1 MRRLK
6 DRKIFLVS
14 PDTPYD
20 RRKFYI
26 NNAKRAMITQ
36 LLEMCPADQY
46 QTITFKVGTLSEH
59 ELDTEMRNI
68 YRHGLDSYVYEGVC
82 LSREHAEALIKQS
95 YITVEM
101 TVEVEDGQQ

>member
-14 PDTPYD
+14 PDTPAD

-26 NNAKRAMITQ
+26 NNAKRAMITE
-36 LLEMCPADQY
+36 LLDMCPADQY
-46 QTITFKVGTLSEH
+46 KTITFKVGTLSEH
-59 ELDTEMRNI
+59 ELETELRNI
-68 YRHGLDSYVYEGVC
+68 YRHGLNSYIYDGCC
-82 LSREHAEALIKQS
+82 LSRECAEALIKQS

-101 TVEVEDGQQ
+101 TVEVDDV

>member
-14 PDTPYD
+14 PDTPAD

-26 NNAKRAMITQ
+26 NNAKRAMITE
-36 LLEMCPADQY
+36 LLEMCPVDQY
-46 QTITFKVGTLSEH
+46 RTITFKVGTLSDV
-59 ELDTEMRNI
+59 ELETEMRNI
-68 YRHGLDSYVYEGVC
+68 YRHGLNSYVYDGLC
-82 LSREHAEALIKQS
+82 LSRERAEALIKQS

-101 TVEVEDGQQ
+101 TVEVGDET